1 MKTISEI
8 EEKYKDRLL
17 ISIFDR
23 LNKINGAEWK
33 EIAREDNVLAEAINS
48 IMSDISNLKR
58 GNVASHLRYKN
69 PRSYKNYKKEDLF
82 NRKVSASIKRIKN
95 QIAALN
101 KEG

>member
-23 LNKINGAEWK
+23 LNKINGTEWK
-33 EIAREDNVLAEAINS
+33 EIARADNVLAEVINS

-58 GNVASHLRYKN
+58 GIVASHLRDKN
-69 PRSYKNYKKEDLF
+69 PKNYKKGNLF

-101 KEG
+101 NQG

>member
-58 GNVASHLRYKN
+58 GNVASHLRDKK
-69 PRSYKNYKKEDLF
+69 PKNYKKEDLF

-95 QIAALN
+95 QIAVLN
-101 KEG
+101 KQG